1 MSTTPCDATKI
12 EYAGNGTRTKF
23 QFPFTYMHFY
33 DVKAA
38 LWDDNKKEYVTQNNL
53 YVLSDA
59 STVEFLTAPPSPP
72 EGTPNGLNVR
82 IFRDTNLDD
91 MESTFYPGSS
101 IRAQDLNDNFDQVRF
116 AVQETQ
122 CDVESNRKDL
132 EEQFWGKFGIGG
144 REDIQTP
151 ESPYDTIYR
160 ADAVKGYWYG
170 VPEGYSGDQD
180 AVPTTGAVS
189 SRLDPFVQ
197 ASLPAKETA
206 VNNGIENEYDPVG
219 GKRWINTGDCWESY
233 WEPQANAWVAY
244 VNTGPRGPQ
253 GIEGKEGIQGIPGPS
268 LVIRGELPAGDWV
281 EPDPKESGDIWIA
294 TGDITNFPFGGTP
307 TDGDAIVYNGETWI
321 NLGPVGI
328 QGPKGDKGDTGAQGP
343 QGIRGPIGPVGP
355 QGEEGPQGETGQG
368 LVFRGQVATSTDLPT
383 EGNTTNDAWQALD
396 TGDYWVWNG
405 SVWIDVGP
413 VVQGPPGPPGPV
425 MDISTLPSLPTP

>member
-1 MSTTPCDATKI
+1 MTTTPCEATKI
-12 EYAGNGTRTKF
+12 EYAGNGSRTKF

-38 LWDDNKKEYVTQNNL
+38 LWDDDKKEYITQTNL

-59 STVEFLTAPPSPP
+59 STVEFLQAPPSAPA
-72 EGTPNGLNVR
+72 GTPNGLNVR
-82 IFRDTNLDD
+82 IYRDTELDD

-170 VPEGYSGDQD
+170 VPEGYTDDQD
-180 AVPTTGAVS
+180 AVPTTGAIS

-197 ASLPAKETA
+197 GSVPADYTAETA
-206 VNNGIENEYDPVG
+206 GVTNTYNPAA
-219 GKRWINTGDCWESY
+219 GKRWVNTDDCWESY
-233 WEPQANAWVAY
+233 WDPSAGAWVAY
-244 VNTGPRGPQ
+244 VNTAPRRPQ
-253 GIEGKEGIQGIPGPS
+253 GHQGKHGSQGIPGPS
-268 LVIRGELPAGDWV
+268 LVIKGVLPAGDWV
-281 EPDPKESGDIWIA
+281 DPDPKATGDIWIA
-294 TGDITNFPFGGTP
+294 GGTITNFPYGGTP
-307 TDGDAIVYNGETWI
+307 IEEDAIAYNGETWI

-328 QGPKGDKGDTGAQGP
+328 QGPKGDKGDKGAQGDQGV
-343 QGIRGPIGPVGP
+343 QGI
-355 QGEEGPQGETGQG
+355 QGTQGIQGIQAIQGETGQG
-368 LVFRGQVATSTDLPT
+368 LIFKGQVATSTDLPT
-383 EGNTTNDAWQALD
+383 EGNTVNDAWQAMD
-396 TGDYWVWNG
+396 TENYWVWTG
-405 SVWIDVGP
+405 SVWVDVGS
-413 VVQGPPGPPGPV
+413 VVQGPPGPQGPV
-425 MDISTLPSLPTP
+425 MDISTLPSLPTS